1 MAHNFCMKKMITK
14 DILSQYTCLLK
25 EHEQVQT
32 SIERLEK
39 RINKMEDEGTV
50 IDSVKGGYGGIQR
63 FVIEGYPN
71 DDIARQR
78 GILRVRK
85 AHLEQLD
92 DMIQLKINEIE
103 SFMNSVSNSRIRLI
117 IRLRYIN
124 GLQWEEVARQM
135 GGGNT
140 EDTCRKMLDRYLE
153 RESETI

>member
-1 MAHNFCMKKMITK
+1 MITK
-14 DILSQYTCLLK
+14 EILSQYTYLLK
-25 EHEQVQT
+25 EREHVQA
-32 SIERLEK
+32 SVDRLEK
-39 RINKMEDEGTV
+39 RIAKMEDEGTV

-71 DDIARQR
+71 DDIVKQR
-78 GILRVRK
+78 GILRIRK
-85 AHLEQLD
+85 SHLEQLER
-92 DMIQLKINEIE
+92 MIQLKINEIE
-103 SFMNSVSNSRIRLI
+103 SFMNSVSNSRVRLI

-153 RESETI
+153 RQ

>member
-1 MAHNFCMKKMITK
+1 MITK
-14 DILSQYTCLLK
+14 ELLSQYTCLLK
-25 EHEQVQT
+25 EHEHVSA

-39 RINKMEDEGTV
+39 QIDKMRDDGTV

-63 FVIEGYPN
+63 FVIEGFPN
-71 DDIARQR
+71 DDISQKRTYLMR
-78 GILRVRK
+78 RK
-85 AHLEQLD
+85 EVLKRLEKQIKEKVD
-92 DMIQLKINEIE
+92 EIE
-103 SFMNSVSNSRIRLI
+103 VFINSVTNSRIRLI

-153 RESETI
+153 RQ

>member
-1 MAHNFCMKKMITK
+1 MMTK
-14 DILSQYTCLLK
+14 ELLSQYTCLLK
-25 EHEQVQT
+25 EREHVEA
-32 SIERLEK
+32 SIERLER
-39 RINKMEDEGTV
+39 RIARMEDDGTV

-71 DDIARQR
+71 DDIVRQR
-78 GILRVRK
+78 GILRLRK

-92 DMIQLKINEIE
+92 EMVQLKINEIE
-103 SFMNSVSNSRIRLI
+103 SFMNAVTNSRVRLI

-153 RESETI
+153 KEVEMV

>member
-1 MAHNFCMKKMITK
+1 MTK
-14 DILSQYTCLLK
+14 DLLSQYTSLLK
-25 EHEQVQT
+25 ERDHVKAN
-32 SIERLEK
+32 IDRLEK
-39 RINKMEDEGTV
+39 QITKMEDEGTV

-63 FVIEGYPN
+63 FVIEGFPN
-71 DDIARQR
+71 DDISRRR
-78 GILRVRK
+78 GILRYRK
-85 AHLEQLD
+85 QHLQTLE

-103 SFMNSVSNSRIRLI
+103 LFMDSITNSRIRLI

-153 RESETI
+153 KENA